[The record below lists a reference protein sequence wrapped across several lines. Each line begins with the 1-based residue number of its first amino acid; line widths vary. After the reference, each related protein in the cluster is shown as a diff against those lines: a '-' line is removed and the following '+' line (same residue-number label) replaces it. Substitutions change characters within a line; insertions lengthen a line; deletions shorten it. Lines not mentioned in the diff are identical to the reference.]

1 MLAMLSSAQ
10 HLRRETVRLPS
21 VGSDPAP
28 GGGAPREPF
37 GPFLDAWMRWAG
49 GRPVPDWSTVDIL
62 ELPPARL
69 DRVAVV
75 DVVGDDPR
83 DFVVRLAG
91 ETVQAMNGIRVR
103 GLRLRDLSRN
113 AVPEDAFAHYAACV
127 RERRPLRTPGTL
139 VYRDRAFI
147 GVDRLLLPFTR
158 GGAAVAVILAAFEY
172 ADVPA

>member
-1 MLAMLSSAQ
+1 ML
-10 HLRRETVRLPS
+10 S

-28 GGGAPREPF
+28 GGDTPHDPF
-37 GPFLDAWMRWAG
+37 GPFLNAWARWG
-49 GRPVPDWSTVDIL
+49 SGRPVPDWSTVDIL

-83 DFVVRLAG
+83 DFVIRLAG

-103 GLRLRDLSRN
+103 GLRLRDLSSN
-113 AVPEDAFAHYAACV
+113 TVPGDVFDHYAACV
-127 RERRPLRTPGTL
+127 RERRPLRAPGTL
-139 VYRDRAFI
+139 VYRDRGFI

-158 GGAAVAVILAAFEY
+158 GSDAVAVILAAFEY
-172 ADVPA
+172 GDVPA

>member
-1 MLAMLSSAQ
+1 M
-10 HLRRETVRLPS
+10 PS
-21 VGSDPAP
+21 IGSDPAS
-28 GGGAPREPF
+28 GGDASQEPF
-37 GPFLDAWMRWAG
+37 GPFLDAWARWAG

-91 ETVQAMNGIRVR
+91 ETVQAMNGLRVR
-103 GLRLRDLSRN
+103 GLRLRDLSSN

-127 RERRPLRTPGTL
+127 LERRPLRARGTL
-139 VYRDRAFI
+139 VYRDRGFI

-158 GGAAVAVILAAFEY
+158 GGDAVAVILAVFEY
-172 ADVPA
+172 GDVPA